1 MLCYI
6 FAVLAAAGSIT
17 TCAVSSA
24 ISFWWLLPIF
34 VGQFIA
40 LNFIY
45 LAGIFFGSLC
55 LSKKPP
61 EHVSRAGMF
70 MIYLTMNWLLTFFRV
85 RIKMRGQEILPK
97 EPVILVSNHLSDFDP
112 MAVLAVLRR
121 DIIFISKQENFK
133 IPIVGRFI
141 HRTGFLAIDRENP
154 MRAMRTLKRAAE
166 FCKND
171 RVDVGIYPE
180 GTRSKSGE
188 LLEFKPGA
196 FLLAKRANAPIVI
209 MATKGTNLIP
219 KNLIRRRTNVELAF
233 LEVVDVETVARLSM
247 DELSVYV
254 RDRIDAYLKGQN
266 EK

>member
-1 MLCYI
+1 MLCYL
-6 FAVLAAAGSIT
+6 FALLAAIGSLTVCFAIP
-17 TCAVSSA
+17 AV
-24 ISFWWLLPIF
+24 SFWWLVPLF
-34 VGQFIA
+34 VGVFIA
-40 LNFIY
+40 LNFVY

-70 MIYLTMNWLLTFFRV
+70 MIYLTMNWLLTFLRV
-85 RIKMRGQEILPK
+85 KITLRGRELLPN

-121 DIIFISKQENFK
+121 DIIYISKESNFK

-141 HRTGFLAIDRENP
+141 RRTGFLAIDRENP

-180 GTRSKSGE
+180 GTRSKTGE

-209 MATKGTNLIP
+209 MTTRGTDQIA
-219 KNLIRRRTNVELAF
+219 KNFIRRRTHVT
-233 LEVVDVETVARLSM
+233 LEFIEVMDAETVQKMSM

-254 RDRIDAYLKGQN
+254 RDRIAAQLGQA
-266 EK
+266 E